1 MSEGHQVIAQDT
13 VTDTIGHLSVKGQ
26 DDINFTFTLYSGEEA
41 VWRSTA
47 ASRENT
53 TKNWSTLNEVNKNTF
68 FFFFEKYLSY

>member
-26 DDINFTFTLYSGEEA
+26 DDINFTFTLYSGEDA

-53 TKNWSTLNEVNKNTF
+53 TKN
-68 FFFFEKYLSY
+68 